1 MRKSEIER
9 TTAET
14 SVRVSL
20 DIDGTG
26 EAEISTGV
34 GFMDHMLTLFSR
46 HGRVDLNV
54 YCEGDTYVDDHHSV
68 EDIGIVLGTAFKE
81 ALGDMAGIERYA
93 DIILPMDEALIMAAV
108 DISGRACLCWDVE
121 IPAEKIG
128 TFDTELAE
136 EFFAAFVRTA
146 GVTLH
151 VRKLAGRNSHHIVE
165 GAFKAFGRVMRK
177 AAAVDSALE
186 GAIPSTKGVL

>member
-165 GAFKAFGRVMRK
+165 GVFKAFGRVMRK